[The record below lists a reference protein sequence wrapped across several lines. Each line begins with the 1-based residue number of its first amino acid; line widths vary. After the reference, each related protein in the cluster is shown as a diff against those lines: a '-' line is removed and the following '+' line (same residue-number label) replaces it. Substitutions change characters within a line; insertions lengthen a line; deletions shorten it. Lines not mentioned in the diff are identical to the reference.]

1 MQFCGDSTRV
11 LIADD
16 SEEHVRLLTRVLT
29 AEGYRC
35 LSAPNGRAAF
45 EICAAGQADIVLL
58 DVQMPG
64 DDGLTTCRRLKA
76 AADTSL
82 IPVLIMTGS
91 AEPDTHLQALEAG
104 ADDFLPKP
112 LSLPE
117 LRARVRSASRMK
129 SYIDDLDNAA
139 ASIVML
145 GATIEARDRH
155 TNGHCQRL
163 AELSTALGRR
173 IGLDG
178 YDLRALE
185 QGGFIHD
192 LGKVAIPD
200 AVLFKPGALTVA
212 EYALVK
218 THPVVGDRICGPLRT
233 LARARTIVRSHHE
246 TLDGSGY
253 PDGLRGSAV
262 PLLAQVTG
270 IADVFDALTSDRPY
284 RRALD
289 PAAAL
294 EELWRE
300 AKRGRRDVVL
310 VSEFASALAEQAEVP
325 GPRPD
330 GGREAA
336 HQDARDLVD
345 VREVVGDPAGEQLAE
360 RHRAELRMNALR

>member
-1 MQFCGDSTRV
+1 MAFRGEPTRV

-16 SEEHVRLLTRVLT
+16 SDDQVRLLTRVLT
-29 AEGYRC
+29 ADGYRC
-35 LSAPNGRAAF
+35 LSAPNGRVAF
-45 EICAAGQADIVLL
+45 DLCMGGAADIVLM

-64 DDGLTTCRRLKA
+64 GDGITTCRRLKA
-76 AADTSL
+76 APETHL
-82 IPVLIMTGS
+82 IPVLVMTG
-91 AEPDTHLQALEAG
+91 AADPAMHLDALEAG

-112 LSLPE
+112 LAIPE

-129 SYIDDLDNAA
+129 GYIDELDNAA

-145 GATIEARDRH
+145 GATIEARDRS

-173 IGLDG
+173 IGLDNQ
-178 YDLRALE
+178 DLRALE

-200 AVLFKPGALTVA
+200 AVLFKPGPLTRA

-218 THPVVGDRICGPLRT
+218 THPEVGERICGPLRT
-233 LARARTIVRSHHE
+233 LDRARTIIRSHHE
-246 TLDGSGY
+246 TLGGAGY

-262 PLLAQVTG
+262 PLLAQVTA

-284 RRALD
+284 RHALG
-289 PAAAL
+289 AADAL

-300 AKRGRRDVVL
+300 ARAGKRDLAL
-310 VSEFASALAEQAEVP
+310 VGEFASVLAKQAEVLRP
-325 GPRPD
+325 GADRP
-330 GGREAA
+330 
-336 HQDARDLVD
+336 
-345 VREVVGDPAGEQLAE
+345 AE
-360 RHRAELRMNALR
+360 SPHEHA

>member
-1 MQFCGDSTRV
+1 MFRGEPTRV

-16 SEEHVRLLTRVLT
+16 SEEQVRLLKRVLVDD
-29 AEGYRC
+29 GYTC
-35 LSAPNGRAAF
+35 LSVSNGVDAFAAC
-45 EICAAGQADIVLL
+45 EAGRIDVALL

-64 DDGLTTCRRLKA
+64 SNGLATCRRLKSA
-76 AADTSL
+76 SGTHL
-82 IPVLIMTGS
+82 IPVLIMTG
-91 AEPDTHLQALEAG
+91 AAGAGAHLEALEAG

-117 LRARVRSASRMK
+117 LRARLRSASRLK
-129 SYIDDLDNAA
+129 CYIDELDNAA

-173 IGLDG
+173 IGLEGPDI
-178 YDLRALE
+178 RALE

-200 AVLFKPGALTVA
+200 AVLFKPGPLTSA

-218 THPVVGDRICGPLRT
+218 THPSVGERICAPLRT
-233 LARARTIVRSHHE
+233 LERARPIIRSHHE
-246 TLDGSGY
+246 TLDGNGY

-262 PLLAQVTG
+262 PLLAQITG
-270 IADVFDALTSDRPY
+270 IADVFDALTNDRPY

-289 PAAAL
+289 ARDAL
-294 EELWRE
+294 DELWRD
-300 AKRGRRDVVL
+300 ATRGRHDRTL
-310 VSEFASALAEQAEVP
+310 VAEFATVVSSNGADGPASDLAMAHTAARA
-325 GPRPD
+325 GPI
-330 GGREAA
+330 E
-336 HQDARDLVD
+336 HWI
-345 VREVVGDPAGEQLAE
+345 
-360 RHRAELRMNALR
+360 